1 MPVSWFANTVSYSV
15 GCLFILF
22 MISFVVHK
30 LLSLIRSH
38 LFNFYF
44 ISITLGNGLKKILL
58 QCMSKSVPHMFSCKI
73 FIVSSLTFKSLIHFE
88 FIFVYGIKESANF
101 ITLHTAVQFAQD
113 HLLKRLSFLHY
124 MYSLAFFLK
133 D

>member
-1 MPVSWFANTVSYSV
+1 MPVSWFANIVSRSV
-15 GCLFILF
+15 GCLLILF
-22 MISFVVHK
+22 IISFVVHK
-30 LLSLIRSH
+30 LLSLIRSD

-58 QCMSKSVPHMFSCKI
+58 QCMSKSVEHMFSCKS

-88 FIFVYGIKESANF
+88 FIFVYGIKECANF
-101 ITLHTAVQFAQD
+101 IALHIAVQFAQD

-124 MYSLAFFLK
+124 IYSLASFLK

>member
-1 MPVSWFANTVSYSV
+1 MPVSWFANIVSRSV
-15 GCLFILF
+15 SCLLILFI
-22 MISFVVHK
+22 ISFVVHK
-30 LLSLIRSH
+30 LLSLIRSD

-58 QCMSKSVPHMFSCKI
+58 QCMSKSVEHMFSCKS

-88 FIFVYGIKESANF
+88 FIFVYGIKECANF
-101 ITLHTAVQFAQD
+101 IALHIAVQFAQD

-124 MYSLAFFLK
+124 IYSLASFLK